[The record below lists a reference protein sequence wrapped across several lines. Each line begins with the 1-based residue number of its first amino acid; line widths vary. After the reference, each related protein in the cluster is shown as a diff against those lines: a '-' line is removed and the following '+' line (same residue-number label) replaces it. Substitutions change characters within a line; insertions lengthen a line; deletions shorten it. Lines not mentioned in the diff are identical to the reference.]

1 MFKKKKDKNKG
12 KDPRAELRAK
22 AHSKHQLSDGY
33 GVGAHDSG
41 FVADYEQ
48 VCTAN
53 SKVIAMLGINEGP
66 PPARSGPQA
75 GGFAA
80 GATMDDIPEHR
91 RYKSGGVRKP
101 SLNMKKLVSIGQRGS
116 SASSVEAKG
125 QRGRESGSTDSL
137 RGSGPLK
144 LSDHSENE
152 HTTNSSRPSRSREV
166 DFERSVELTEDHG
179 QGFSTTRSAGLAGGS
194 PGSGRKSISRRKR
207 LDHTQL
213 LFETDFEDMVF
224 KERLKDWASSF
235 RRTDP
240 RFKIMNYFNDVA
252 VSGVGDIEQRG
263 SVTRAELLSPI
274 LAMFRRAAV
283 FTVWRPTSTEAIKK
297 MMLRRGTGKGLN
309 IKGKSAKSGEL
320 SGYVPFVQI
329 NEENHKAAIKTLPRD
344 AKIRI
349 FYRKEQVRDEAA
361 ETLRAISQE
370 MSQAVEEAKK
380 VLDGGASPN
389 CSKEEAERRMAW
401 WDATN
406 MDVTFIDDYAGNK
419 GWGPFA
425 KCFGVELSERLFWEG
440 YVKRQTIEREAG
452 SIYDTGRRSEPA
464 YQDMNFGSTRVR
476 KKGDPRTVIWQHA
489 DPKKGQTPLEPRTLL
504 VAYEENNLVLPVVSD
519 FDCFLV
525 GTRAVQFEKPIP
537 DEQVE
542 MLNWCVDQIDGV
554 LNSPGEDP
562 WSKRWLDV
570 LKKNKPT
577 GKGALIP
584 RFGYG
589 DPMTYSI
596 MECAVGRLG
605 ESGAVRHGAEC
616 FNYYFP
622 QDLDDKYLVILGDA
636 DSGKVP
642 WVYVNEQELR
652 ELLIEKID
660 RGFTF
665 PLNPKWVL
673 CDPGWKR
680 VYDKL
685 LQSQASNVQASLDC
699 WYPPSSGIR
708 EKIDEVYAR
717 HHGDEFGRSSPGKRP
732 KMFRSERAEKLEIDL
747 DIEIAQLRML
757 QQLADEGTDED

>member
-1 MFKKKKDKNKG
+1 MRSIKNPSVGMFSKKKKKKNK
-12 KDPRAELRAK
+12 DVQEELRAMGQ
-22 AHSKHQLSDGY
+22 SID
-33 GVGAHDSG
+33 VRDSG
-41 FVADYEQ
+41 LVADYEQ
-48 VCTAN
+48 VSTAN
-53 SKVIAMLGINEGP
+53 PKVIAMLGINDGTSVSTRGP
-66 PPARSGPQA
+66 PAEFSA
-75 GGFAA
+75 GSIN
-80 GATMDDIPEHR
+80 DIPKEHGR
-91 RYKSGGVRKP
+91 KKSGGARTP
-101 SLNMKKLVSIGQRGS
+101 SLKMSKLVSIGRRS
-116 SASSVEAKG
+116 SDGNSQDVEDSKG
-125 QRGRESGSTDSL
+125 KRGRPSGGSTASLIDS
-137 RGSGPLK
+137 GHLK

-152 HTTNSSRPSRSREV
+152 LMNNSGRTSRGH
-166 DFERSVELTEDHG
+166 DIDNELSLGLIEDHG
-179 QGFSTTRSAGLAGGS
+179 RGF
-194 PGSGRKSISRRKR
+194 GRKSCTRRKQ

-240 RFKIMNYFNDVA
+240 RFKIMKYFNDVA
-252 VSGVGDIEQRG
+252 VSGVDDIEQRG

-309 IKGKSAKSGEL
+309 IKGKSAKGGEL

-329 NEENHKAAIKTLPRD
+329 SEERHKSAIKPLPRN
-344 AKIRI
+344 AKIRV
-349 FYRKEQVRDEAA
+349 FYRKQQVRDEAA
-361 ETLRAISQE
+361 EALRAISTE
-370 MSQAVEEAKK
+370 MSEAVEEARMA
-380 VLDGGASPN
+380 LESGSSPN

-401 WDATN
+401 WDAAN
-406 MDVTFIDDYAGNK
+406 MDVTLIDDYAGNK

-425 KCFGVELSERLFWEG
+425 KGFGIELSERLFWEG
-440 YVKRQTIEREAG
+440 YVTRQNIERDAG

-476 KKGDPRTVIWQHA
+476 KKGDPRTVVWQHA

-542 MLNWCVDQIDGV
+542 MLNWCVEQIDGI
-554 LNSPGEDP
+554 LSSPGKDP

-589 DPMTYSI
+589 DPKTYSI
-596 MECAVGRLG
+596 MECAVDRLG

-622 QDLDDKYLVILGDA
+622 QDLDAEYLVILGDA
-636 DSGKVP
+636 DAGKVP
-642 WVYVNEQELR
+642 WVYVNEEELR
-652 ELLIEKID
+652 ELLIDKID

-673 CDPGWKR
+673 CDPGWKE

-708 EKIDEVYAR
+708 EKIEEVCAKHPYAFSTI
-717 HHGDEFGRSSPGKRP
+717 DEFGKKSAAPRRGLSRSDN
-732 KMFRSERAEKLEIDL
+732 AQVLEVDL
-747 DIEIAQLRML
+747 EVDLELEQL
-757 QQLADEGTDED
+757 QTEQLEDGVTNED